1 MVTLSVVVPLYNEED
16 NILPL
21 IESLELALTGID
33 FEAVFVDD
41 GSRDNTV
48 STTCWCNATWAYAPH
63 VYFGIYA

>member
-1 MVTLSVVVPLYNEED
+1 MISIVVPAHNESEAALIFMD
-16 NILPL
+16 RATPILD
-21 IESLELALTGID
+21 ETGLPYEI
-33 FEAVFVDD
+33 VFVDD